1 MKNIKAKYQARPVAI
16 AATLASA
23 LALSGCMTDNYYDE
37 VASPYAPLSAAERYP
52 IAVTDTRVSV
62 EIPVHKAMS
71 RLPADVRSDVQRFL
85 AQYRASGTGQLVLVK
100 PRKARHRTSMAVAI
114 AEVNALI
121 ASAGINTHSVA
132 YTNYPKGAAGTTA
145 PITLSFESF
154 VAIPP
159 ECGDWSENLAVTY
172 DNTPHP
178 NFGCTAQH
186 NLASMVA
193 NPNDLITPRAT
204 TPKHTGRRDVV
215 IEQYRVG
222 AGTEADTSAASEN
235 GISEVGN
242 E

>member
-1 MKNIKAKYQARPVAI
+1 MKNIKIRTTVKPAAI
-16 AATLASA
+16 AALLVSTMA
-23 LALSGCMTDNYYDE
+23 LGGCMTDMDYSE
-37 VASPYAPLSAAERYP
+37 VSTPYAPITPTERYP

-62 EIPVHKAMS
+62 EIPVHRSMS
-71 RLPADVRSDVQRFL
+71 RLPADVRADVQRFL
-85 AQYRASGTGQLVLVK
+85 AEYRSSGTGQLVLVK
-100 PRKARHRTSMAVAI
+100 PRRARHQTSMAVAI
-114 AEVNALI
+114 AELRSLI
-121 ASAGINTHSVA
+121 TSAGINPHAVA
-132 YTNYPKGAAGTTA
+132 YRNYPKGAAGTTA

-159 ECGDWSENLAVTY
+159 ECGDWSKNLAVTY

-178 NFGCTAQH
+178 NFGCAMQH

-193 NPNDLITPRAT
+193 NPNDLITPRAM

-222 AGTEADTSAASEN
+222 AGTEADTSAASDN

>member
-1 MKNIKAKYQARPVAI
+1 MKYIKTIMTGRSATTAAI
-16 AATLASA
+16 LASA
-23 LALSGCMTDNYYDE
+23 LALSGCMTDMDYSD
-37 VASPYAPLSAAERYP
+37 VASPYAPVTPTERYP

-62 EIPVHKAMS
+62 EIPVHRNMS
-71 RLPADVRSDVQRFL
+71 RLSADVRADVQRFL
-85 AQYRASGTGQLVLVK
+85 AQYRSSGTGQLVLVK
-100 PRKARHRTSMAVAI
+100 PKRARHRTSMAVAI
-114 AEVNALI
+114 SELQTMI
-121 ASAGINTHSVA
+121 SSAGINSHAVA

-159 ECGDWSENLAVTY
+159 ECGDWSKNMAVTY

-178 NFGCTAQH
+178 NFGCTMQH
-186 NLASMVA
+186 NLAVMVA
-193 NPNDLITPRAT
+193 NPNDLITPRAM

-222 AGTEADTSAASEN
+222 AGTEADTSAASDN

>member
-1 MKNIKAKYQARPVAI
+1 MKNIKTRVTAKPVAI
-16 AATLASA
+16 AALLASA
-23 LALSGCMTDNYYDE
+23 MALTGCMTDMNYDE
-37 VASPYAPLSAAERYP
+37 IASPYAPITPNERYP

-62 EIPVHKAMS
+62 EIPVARNMS
-71 RLPADVRSDVQRFL
+71 RLSPEVRADVQRFL
-85 AQYRASGTGQLVLVK
+85 AQYRSSGTGQLVLVK
-100 PRKARHRTSMAVAI
+100 PRRARHKTSMAVAI
-114 AEVNALI
+114 SELRSMI
-121 ASAGINTHSVA
+121 ASAGINAHAVA

-145 PITLSFESF
+145 PITLSFEAF

-159 ECGDWSENLAVTY
+159 ECGDWSKNMAVTY

-178 NFGCTAQH
+178 NFGCAMQH

-193 NPNDLITPRAT
+193 NPNDLVTPRT
-204 TPKHTGRRDVV
+204 MTPKHAGRRDVV

-222 AGTEADTSAASEN
+222 GATEADTSAASDN